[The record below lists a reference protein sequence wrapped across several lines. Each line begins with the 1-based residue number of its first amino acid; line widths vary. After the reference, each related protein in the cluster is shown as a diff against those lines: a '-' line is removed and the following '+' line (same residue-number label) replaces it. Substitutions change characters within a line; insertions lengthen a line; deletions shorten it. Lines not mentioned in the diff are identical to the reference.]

1 VYAGS
6 VPYLM
11 LAGALVAGWQMARA
25 LLVAEQQLPTAQGE
39 DAAFLRAKIA
49 TARFFADHVLSSL
62 PGRRDAIVQG
72 ADALA
77 AMPLQAY

>member
-1 VYAGS
+1 
-6 VPYLM
+6 M

-25 LLVAEQQLPTAQGE
+25 LLVAEGKLKSGE
-39 DAAFLRAKIA
+39 DVEFMRAKIA
-49 TARFFADHVLSSL
+49 TARFFADHVLATL

-77 AMPLQAY
+77 AMPLEAY

>member
-1 VYAGS
+1 
-6 VPYLM
+6 M

-25 LLVAEQQLPTAQGE
+25 LLVAESRLQQGE
-39 DAAFLRAKIA
+39 DADFMRAKIA
-49 TARFFADHVLSSL
+49 TARFFADHVLSTL

-77 AMPLQAY
+77 AMPLDAY